1 MKIKNYDTPTAC
13 KKNYYFS
20 EKKKAIAFLLDCLNI
35 RKLSQSK
42 PQLSLHNH
50 VVVNFPKPMNRK
62 LIFIFLLTIV
72 QTSWAQNC
80 DFKIRKFIEYSK
92 WRVGTY

>member
-13 KKNYYFS
+13 KKITTLV
-20 EKKKAIAFLLDCLNI
+20 KKKAIAFLLDCLNI

-50 VVVNFPKPMNRK
+50 VVKHYVTRP
-62 LIFIFLLTIV
+62 
-72 QTSWAQNC
+72 
-80 DFKIRKFIEYSK
+80 E
-92 WRVGTY
+92 

>member
-1 MKIKNYDTPTAC
+1 LSQIFLVLIKLFKQVCGLMKIKNYDTPTTC

-20 EKKKAIAFLLDCLNI
+20 EKKKASAFLLDCLNI

-50 VVVNFPKPMNRK
+50 VGNN
-62 LIFIFLLTIV
+62 
-72 QTSWAQNC
+72 A
-80 DFKIRKFIEYSK
+80 
-92 WRVGTY
+92 

>member
-50 VVVNFPKPMNRK
+50 VVVRQLKK
-62 LIFIFLLTIV
+62 TFLAIGQLGIRLLEI
-72 QTSWAQNC
+72 NC
-80 DFKIRKFIEYSK
+80 QLRN
-92 WRVGTY
+92 

>member
-35 RKLSQSK
+35 QKLLQSK
-42 PQLSLHNH
+42 PKLSLHNH
-50 VVVNFPKPMNRK
+50 VSTN
-62 LIFIFLLTIV
+62 
-72 QTSWAQNC
+72 
-80 DFKIRKFIEYSK
+80 
-92 WRVGTY
+92 

>member
-50 VVVNFPKPMNRK
+50 VAHYSWNHSDGIDLGTEMW
-62 LIFIFLLTIV
+62 IF
-72 QTSWAQNC
+72 
-80 DFKIRKFIEYSK
+80 K
-92 WRVGTY
+92 

>member
-1 MKIKNYDTPTAC
+1 MITICTFLSQIFLVLIKLFKQVCGLMKIKNYDTPTAC

-50 VVVNFPKPMNRK
+50 VAHYSGHNSDEIDLGTEMW
-62 LIFIFLLTIV
+62 IF
-72 QTSWAQNC
+72 
-80 DFKIRKFIEYSK
+80 K
-92 WRVGTY
+92 